1 MEQLQKLIERNA
13 CKQSFDVKNIEI
25 YPRLVRKGNL
35 RAIAYCFKCPECG
48 QEYVC
53 YFKDSTVNELFRKGD
68 TENAK
73 QRMNCL
79 REIFTNDHPI

>member
-1 MEQLQKLIERNA
+1 MEQLKLIECDK
-13 CKQSFDVKNIEI
+13 CKSRFSAKDIEL
-25 YPRLVRKGNL
+25 YPKIVRKENL

-68 TENAK
+68 TENARM
-73 QRMNCL
+73 RMNCL